1 MPGVKSLAIPRKD
14 LFGLKYHPCNALAE
28 SYRVGLGKRGKGS
41 AGLDKDSPREANI
54 HLSKVC

>member
-1 MPGVKSLAIPRKD
+1 MPGVKSLAIPRKV

-28 SYRVGLGKRGKGS
+28 SYSGLGKRGKGS

-54 HLSKVC
+54 HLSKMC